1 MLQEPRIQPVVVFCT
16 QGHCDAFFGC
26 KMTQYI
32 QRVLFLP
39 LQMSDKWLYILLP
52 FSAQNEK
59 ILYRHCHRDCPFD

>member
-1 MLQEPRIQPVVVFCT
+1 MLQEPRIQPVVVSYN
-16 QGHCDAFFGC
+16 QEHYGAFSGC